1 MTFMSAPLMLE
12 FVDTNILVYA
22 YDRASPTKH
31 ERAKTL
37 VQSLWR
43 SDQGCVST
51 QVLQEFYVTA
61 IRKIKQPLH
70 PDYAA
75 QIVADLAQWKVF
87 APGGQDVIEAIQL
100 HRRYTISFWD
110 AMVIH
115 SALRLGCSVL
125 WSEDLNAEQVYEKV
139 CVRNPFSA

>member
-1 MTFMSAPLMLE
+1 MLE

-22 YDRASPTKH
+22 YDRASPAKH
-31 ERAKTL
+31 ERAKSL

-43 SDQGCVST
+43 SDKGCVSI
-51 QVLQEFYVTA
+51 QVLQEFYVTTV
-61 IRKIKQPLH
+61 RKIAQPLQ

-75 QIVADLAQWKVF
+75 QIVADLAQWKLF

-115 SALRLGCSVL
+115 SALRLGCSVV
-125 WSEDLNAEQVYEKV
+125 WSEDLNTGQIYENV
-139 CVRNPFSA
+139 RVRNPFLV